1 MIRKERTSSCR
12 RTSVCWTRATGF
24 YFANLRYHFSRL
36 HTPSADIHCI
46 INGKSDVIQDA
57 WNSRRHHLRTRQ
69 RRCAGRGFQLRQADV
84 QSPSAVQAWPA
95 GFYSGFQLLNASSAN
110 MFKPYPAPIANKRVL
125 STSSSANTGLP
136 QASTFTQLLD
146 SSFKCMSN

>member
-1 MIRKERTSSCR
+1 
-12 RTSVCWTRATGF
+12 
-24 YFANLRYHFSRL
+24 
-36 HTPSADIHCI
+36 
-46 INGKSDVIQDA
+46 
-57 WNSRRHHLRTRQ
+57 
-69 RRCAGRGFQLRQADV
+69 
-84 QSPSAVQAWPA
+84 
-95 GFYSGFQLLNASSAN
+95 